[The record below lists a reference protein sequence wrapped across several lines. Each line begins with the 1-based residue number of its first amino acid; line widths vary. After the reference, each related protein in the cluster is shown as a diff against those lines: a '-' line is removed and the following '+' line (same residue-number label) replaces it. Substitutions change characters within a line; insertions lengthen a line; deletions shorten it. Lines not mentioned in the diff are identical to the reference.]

1 MADERMGPRWRVVS
15 IEQTTAL
22 APGNRFQDVYEA
34 TVETAFGVVFKVQ
47 VPVSA
52 YSAEVLASAIEPE
65 VQALEAGRFLSG

>member
-1 MADERMGPRWRVVS
+1 MVS

-47 VPVSA
+47 VPVQS
-52 YSAEVLASAIEPE
+52 YSPEVLRSMIEPE
-65 VQALEAGRFLSG
+65 VQALEAGTFLHG

>member
-1 MADERMGPRWRVVS
+1 MADEVIGPRWRVVS

-34 TVETAFGVVFKVQ
+34 TVDTAFGVTFKVQ

-52 YSAEVLASAIEPE
+52 YSPDVLASAIEPE